1 MKTYYDADPLFDAT
15 SMYADVFGGYVFP
28 SSGQ

>member
-1 MKTYYDADPLFDAT
+1 MFDAT